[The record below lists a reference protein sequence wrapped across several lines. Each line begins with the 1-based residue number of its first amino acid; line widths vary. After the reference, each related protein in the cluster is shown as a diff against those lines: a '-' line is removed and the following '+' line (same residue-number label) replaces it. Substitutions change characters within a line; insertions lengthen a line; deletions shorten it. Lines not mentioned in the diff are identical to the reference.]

1 MESLNILKQV
11 VQVAFS
17 SGKITNIEEIKAI
30 VIAIQQLEEQLT
42 KVNIEKPPVVK

>member
-30 VIAIQQLEEQLT
+30 VIALEKLENQLT
-42 KVNIEKPPVVK
+42 KVISEKPPVVK